1 MLTKDIS
8 LEDAILDLIDN
19 CIDGIVRS
27 SDPPNFAN
35 GKVAI
40 SLSSARFAIEDNC
53 GGIDRDIAATR
64 AFRFGREAG
73 DTRDEHK
80 NTIGMYGVGMKR
92 SVFKLGQ
99 STIVSTRHLNDSY
112 TVTIGPNWLA
122 SPEWT
127 PLPIDDAS
135 APRAEPGTT
144 VVVEDLYPGVRQNF
158 ENPAFIDKLRT
169 DIGEHF
175 TTFLQRG
182 MSISVN
188 GSSVKPVHLRLLVT
202 EAGPCPY
209 VHQSIVSGVRVTI
222 AVGMSAAPEAEDAAG
237 DDEDEF
243 ARDRGGQTA
252 GWTVLCND
260 RAVLVGDKN
269 RVTGWGDGIPLYHPQ
284 FSTLTGIVEFSASA
298 TTDLPVTTT
307 KRALDTSSD
316 VWLSALV
323 KMKEGMRVWTSHTNK
338 WKNHARLDQYP
349 LWVGARAV
357 TMREAVAAVAAR
369 RGLPADHVPLEYN
382 PAKEKLLESPPTSS
396 PSSRRITFS
405 RPREQIAELASALL
419 DDATT
424 PPGRVGEACFDQ
436 QLAAV
441 RRGDH

>member
-1 MLTKDIS
+1 
-8 LEDAILDLIDN
+8 
-19 CIDGIVRS
+19 
-27 SDPPNFAN
+27 
-35 GKVAI
+35 
-40 SLSSARFAIEDNC
+40 
-53 GGIDRDIAATR
+53 
-64 AFRFGREAG
+64 
-73 DTRDEHK
+73 
-80 NTIGMYGVGMKR
+80 
-92 SVFKLGQ
+92 
-99 STIVSTRHLNDSY
+99 
-112 TVTIGPNWLA
+112 
-122 SPEWT
+122 
-127 PLPIDDAS
+127 
-135 APRAEPGTT
+135 
-144 VVVEDLYPGVRQNF
+144 
-158 ENPAFIDKLRT
+158 
-169 DIGEHF
+169 
-175 TTFLQRG
+175 
-182 MSISVN
+182 
-188 GSSVKPVHLRLLVT
+188 
-202 EAGPCPY
+202 
-209 VHQSIVSGVRVTI
+209 
-222 AVGMSAAPEAEDAAG
+222 MSAAPEAEDAAG